1 MSLFNM
7 FLRLN
12 LAACCLFAVT
22 ALANNTVSITVNGQI
37 NNFDYSP
44 RLTEVLAPVALTQEW
59 YWPASRLYRIDNT
72 EPEVLRK
79 QVLDKLAQLSLEA
92 EKPLKQAYQ
101 LLAEDIKDWRL
112 AKRLA
117 ISLDFDLARVNPAA
131 NPRFEPGQ
139 YHLTLSTRPTQ
150 VHIFGAINRTV
161 EVPHLGSAF
170 VQQYVSQLPLSA
182 FADKQ
187 RVWIMQPDATFNE
200 VLIQSWANQSAQVMP
215 GAVIFIPFAANIFNK
230 DIDRLNTLLLALA
243 VNRVL

>member
-12 LAACCLFAVT
+12 LAACCVFAVT
-22 ALANNTVSITVNGQI
+22 ALANSTVTVTLNGQI
-37 NNFDYSP
+37 NNYAYSP
-44 RLTEVLAPVALTQEW
+44 RLTEVLAPLALTQEW

-72 EPEVLRK
+72 EPEALRK
-79 QVLDKLAQLSLEA
+79 QVLDKLAKLSLEA
-92 EKPLKQAYQ
+92 EKPLQQAFQ
-101 LLAEDIKDWRL
+101 MLAADIESWHL
-112 AKRLA
+112 AKRVA
-117 ISLDFDLARVNPAA
+117 INLDFDLARVNPSA

-161 EVPHLGSAF
+161 EVPHLGSAL
-170 VQQYVSQLPLSA
+170 VPQYLSQLQLSP
-182 FADKQ
+182 FADRQ

-200 VLIQSWANQSAQVMP
+200 VLIQAWANQSAQVMP